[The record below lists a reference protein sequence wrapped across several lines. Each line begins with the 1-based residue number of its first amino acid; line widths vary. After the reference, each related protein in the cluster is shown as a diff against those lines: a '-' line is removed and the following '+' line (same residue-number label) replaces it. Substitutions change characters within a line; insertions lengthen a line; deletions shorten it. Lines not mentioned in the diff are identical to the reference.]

1 MSKPKFLQVDPSLV
15 STLTFDEKGLIPAI
29 AQEMST
35 GLVLMV
41 AYMNR
46 ESLEMTVK
54 TGYAT
59 YWSRSR
65 QKLWKKGET
74 SGNVQSVK
82 GILLDCDQDALL
94 LLVEQKGPAC
104 HTGEKSCFYRA
115 MAKAADENGG
125 KSGCAG
131 CSGSCCG

>member
-1 MSKPKFLQVDPSLV
+1 MSESQALQIDQALWT
-15 STLTFDEKGLIPAI
+15 TLKFDEKGLIPAI
-29 AQEMST
+29 AQEVST
-35 GLVLMV
+35 GIVLMV

-46 ESLEMTVK
+46 ESLEQTIQ

-74 SGNVQSVK
+74 SGHVQTVK
-82 GILLDCDQDALL
+82 GILLDCDQDALVL
-94 LLVEQKGPAC
+94 LIEQKGPAC

-115 MAKAADENGG
+115 LAKAPETQNEQSA
-125 KSGCAG
+125 CAG
-131 CSGSCCG
+131 CGGGC